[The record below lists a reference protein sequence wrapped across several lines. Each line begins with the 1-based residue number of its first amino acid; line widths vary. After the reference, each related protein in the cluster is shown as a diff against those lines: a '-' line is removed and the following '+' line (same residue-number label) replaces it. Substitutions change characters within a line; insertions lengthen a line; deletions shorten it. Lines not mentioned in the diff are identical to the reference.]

1 MSKDKVKK
9 LVEIL
14 QAHLDGKEIE
24 FYSSIF
30 NEWKTASINSI
41 NVLMSNIDNYRIKPK
56 VKYRPFKNLKEC
68 LEEMQAHFPYGWIKS
83 DVDTHRLITLL
94 GEDRIAIGNQEVDWT
109 YEKVFRY
116 FTFIDDTP
124 FGIKEEE

>member
-94 GEDRIAIGNQEVDWT
+94 DEDRILIGHQETSWT
-109 YEKVFRY
+109 YEKIFEC
-116 FTFIDDTP
+116 FTFMDGKP
-124 FGIKEEE
+124 FGVRY

>member
-94 GEDRIAIGNQEVDWT
+94 GEDRIEIGNQEEDWT

-124 FGIKEEE
+124 FGVKEEE

>member
-14 QAHLDGKEIE
+14 QAHLDEKEIE

-94 GEDRIAIGNQEVDWT
+94 GEDRIEIGNQEVDWT

>member
-68 LEEMQAHFPYGWIKS
+68 LEEMQAHFPYGWIKT

-94 GEDRIAIGNQEVDWT
+94 GEDRIEIGNQEVDWT
-109 YEKVFRY
+109 YEEVFRY
-116 FTFIDDTP
+116 FTFMDDTP
-124 FGIKEEE
+124 FGVKEEE

>member
-68 LEEMQAHFPYGWIKS
+68 LEEMQAHFPYGWIKT

-94 GEDRIAIGNQEVDWT
+94 GEDRIEIGNQEVDWT

-124 FGIKEEE
+124 FGVKEEE